1 MINRLFLLLITIAV
15 VVSCDRESSENSSV
29 GKQQFLL
36 DSIFSNMAEKGM
48 FNGNVLIADKGSVI
62 FEKSYGL
69 TDHEARIKINRE
81 TVFELASVS
90 KQFTAM
96 GIVQLKRDNRL
107 AYNDTIGKYIPEL
120 DFYTGV
126 TIHDLLIHTG
136 GLPDYMELA
145 DRYWDR
151 SEIATNDDII
161 NLFKQHRPEPVFKP
175 GDRWEYSNTGYL
187 ILATIIERVSGKT
200 FEEYLKEK
208 IFLPLNMQNTFVYR
222 RWYNPQEVTN
232 YAKGYIFSDSL
243 KREVVPSEDPNYQN
257 TVYLD
262 GIVGDGMVSSNV
274 DDLLKWDQALYGTAL
289 IDKDDKRDIFSSY
302 LLNNNT
308 ETRYGYGW
316 GVYKSKHYGSISF
329 HSGEWAGYET
339 YIERHTDNKK
349 TVIVLQNSS
358 VSGGYIPIK
367 HVRKIMYNQ
376 PIEKEVSV
384 DADILKKYAGVYQ
397 NRKGREYNIIL
408 LNGTLM
414 FDVNPELK
422 LRLIPVSEC
431 KFLLDKAT
439 PETFFIFNNENDGEV
454 KECRFIQ
461 AEKEIDNVLTRKD

>member
-1 MINRLFLLLITIAV
+1 MINRLFLLLIIAAL
-15 VVSCDRESSENSSV
+15 VVSCGRENFVSSSV
-29 GKQQFLL
+29 SKQQFLL
-36 DSIFSNMAEKGM
+36 DSLFSDMAEKGM
-48 FNGNVLIADKGSVI
+48 FNGNVLIADSDSVI

-69 TDHEARIKINRE
+69 ADYKTGDTINRN

-96 GIVQLKRDNRL
+96 GIVQLKRENRL
-107 AYNDTIGKYIPEL
+107 AYSDTIGKYIPEL
-120 DFYTGV
+120 AFYSGV

-136 GLPDYMELA
+136 GLPDYMDLA
-145 DRYWDR
+145 ERYWDR
-151 SEIATNDDII
+151 SKIASNDDII
-161 NLFKQHRPEPVFKP
+161 DLFEHYRPERIFKP
-175 GDRWEYSNTGYL
+175 GDRWVYSNTGYL

-200 FEEYLKEK
+200 FEEYLKDK
-208 IFLPLNMQNTFVYR
+208 IFIPLGMQNTFVYR
-222 RWYNPQEVTN
+222 RWYSPQEVTN

-243 KREVVPSEDPNYQN
+243 KREVTPSEDTNYQN

-274 DDLLKWDQALYGTAL
+274 DDLLKWDQALYGTGL
-289 IDKDDKRDIFSSY
+289 LSEEDKRDIFSSY
-302 LLNNNT
+302 QLNDSK

-316 GVYKSKHYGSISF
+316 GVYKNKHYGSIYF

-367 HVRKIMYNQ
+367 HIRKIMYNQ
-376 PIEKEVSV
+376 SIEKEVNV
-384 DADILKKYAGVYQ
+384 AVDILKKYAGVYQ

-414 FDVNPELK
+414 FDVNPE
-422 LRLIPVSEC
+422 
-431 KFLLDKAT
+431 
-439 PETFFIFNNENDGEV
+439 
-454 KECRFIQ
+454 
-461 AEKEIDNVLTRKD
+461 